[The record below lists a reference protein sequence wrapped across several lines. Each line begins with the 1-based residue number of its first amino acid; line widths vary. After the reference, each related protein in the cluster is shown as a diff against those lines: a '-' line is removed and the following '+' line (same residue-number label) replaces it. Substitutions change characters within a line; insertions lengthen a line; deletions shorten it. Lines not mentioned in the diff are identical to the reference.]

1 MKKSVSKKDL
11 WIILGIVLAIA
22 VAFIVTF
29 SLLISCDNNGNKDDN
44 IKKTVS
50 VDEIPSDWEYF
61 APTLKLNKKDDK
73 ESAWSMIGFVQVSFH
88 IEVGSQKIK
97 PMLEYTDDLGETKI
111 IEYTRDDNILAVVDY
126 LYTPQWDYHIESMDC
141 DTYSSTGVIYS
152 TQSLRDI
159 TSESFNIVVEKIS
172 VIYVLGTKETSVNYT
187 GSQISEIFDFE
198 ISPTGY

>member
-50 VDEIPSDWEYF
+50 VDGIASDWEYF

-111 IEYTRDDNILAVVDY
+111 IEYTRDDNILAIVDY
-126 LYTPQWDYHIESMDC
+126 LYKPQWDYHIESMDC
-141 DTYSSTGVIYS
+141 DT
-152 TQSLRDI
+152 
-159 TSESFNIVVEKIS
+159 IVPKA
-172 VIYVLGTKETSVNYT
+172 
-187 GSQISEIFDFE
+187 
-198 ISPTGY
+198 